1 MKNEIWMD
9 IPHYEGLYQVSN
21 FGRVKALERKRV
33 NHTGGEW
40 IQPECIMSIS
50 YTTDGYEKVSLT
62 DANHNRKTERIHR
75 LVALAFVPN
84 PLNLPEVNHLN
95 CVRDDNRPE
104 NLEWVTHAENNA
116 YTSKYGHK
124 SNKKIKCIETGEV
137 FYNLSECCRQAFFNR
152 KYLIQI
158 IKEKRPNNRR
168 FLAKWTEQE
177 LEKAKKY
184 QGCTFEYVED
194 DSNDKEHK

>member
-116 YTSKYGHK
+116 YTSKCGHK

-137 FYNLSECCRQAFFNR
+137 FNTSVEAANVNGGDSGNIRTAARNP
-152 KYLIQI
+152 
-158 IKEKRPNNRR
+158 KRSVKG
-168 FLAKWTEQE
+168 FHYT
-177 LEKAKKY
+177 Y
-184 QGCTFEYVED
+184 ID
-194 DSNDKEHK
+194 